1 MYMRKGPKGYFRN
14 DSAGFTSLELLACI
28 TACALLLV
36 IITPILTTSRSRS
49 DRVACMSN
57 LRQIGTAIRQFG
69 LEHNDTM
76 HWQQQAGS
84 AGNFNEPGKH
94 ELWFQYWW
102 LRDSIGTP
110 KVLMCPAER
119 RPSWIATNWNLD
131 VNGGLLIYKNNAV
144 AYTLGVDSSTDLPR
158 SMLVADRNIFTGGF
172 GGCASQLSTA
182 AQVFVSGTSAA
193 HWLDNAVHGTVGNV
207 ALADGSVELVDSE
220 GLRRTIAE
228 SRDVVGTLHLM
239 VGNWH

>member
-1 MYMRKGPKGYFRN
+1 MCEKRKSHLRN
-14 DSAGFTSLELLACI
+14 TSPAFTRLELLACV
-28 TACALLLV
+28 AGFALLLA
-36 IITPILTTSRSRS
+36 IITPALASSRSRA
-49 DRVACMSN
+49 DGVACMSN

-76 HWQQQAGS
+76 HWQQQAGP

-182 AQVFVSGTSAA
+182 AQVFVSGTPAVR
-193 HWLDNAVHGTVGNV
+193 WLDEDVHGTVGNV
-207 ALADGSVELVDSE
+207 ALADGSVESVDSE

-228 SRDVVGTLHLM
+228 SRDVVGTLHIM
-239 VGNWH
+239 IGNW